1 MGENLIPIL
10 GFGIPL
16 LIILGGFLI
25 AITAILTKAASNRRE
40 LELKYKQIQPV
51 SNTSE
56 IEALKSEVAA
66 FKDMS
71 TQYDMSLEHTL
82 ERIEQRLARLE
93 QAEYRPNVNSV
104 QTDPVQTVGLR
115 R

>member
-1 MGENLIPIL
+1 MNENLIPIL

-16 LIILGGFLI
+16 LVILGGFLI
-25 AITAILTKAASNRRE
+25 AITAILTKAAAHRRE

-51 SNTSE
+51 SNAGE
-56 IEALKSEVAA
+56 LEALKGEVAA

-71 TQYDMSLEHTL
+71 TQYDISLEHTL

-104 QTDPVQTVGLR
+104 VDDAVQTTGLR